1 VVCTL
6 EAGSL
11 SCPTGSVHLYGSP
24 MPAFGALSLL
34 TWQHEVSACT
44 TDEDHFK
51 FSRSI
56 ATPTTMLPNRD
67 LSVTIPRQRILRLSE
82 LVMGHGE
89 RPAGVRLSGCL
100 SGALTDPVSRCLPPS
115 WGTCQAVSL
124 RGIPHLVI
132 EGCLPNLRQKML
144 LPSIDLGIR

>member
-1 VVCTL
+1 
-6 EAGSL
+6 
-11 SCPTGSVHLYGSP
+11 

-34 TWQHEVSACT
+34 TWKDEFSACT
-44 TDEDHFK
+44 TDENHFE

-56 ATPTTMLPNRD
+56 VAPTTMLPNRD

-89 RPAGVRLSGCL
+89 RAAVVRLSRCL
-100 SGALTDPVSRCLPPS
+100 SGALMDPVSRCLPPPR
-115 WGTCQAVSL
+115 GTCQAVSL
-124 RGIPHLVI
+124 RGVSHLVI
-132 EGCLPNLRQKML
+132 EGCLPSLRQKML